1 MTKQFD
7 YDRAAMALIEAV
19 HYGDEVAAQRF
30 GVTKRSIRRWR
41 AKSQVDQTLSYK
53 VRELKD
59 LDNRDWAKNLV
70 DGILAQIDYATRA
83 AQEASPKEPEAI
95 KANAEYFRAMIEAAI
110 TKGILDAR
118 HPGQGRTEYQ
128 ED

>member
-7 YDRAAMALIEAV
+7 YDRAARALIEAI
-19 HYGDEVAAQRF
+19 HYGDDVAAQRF

-41 AKSQVDQTLSYK
+41 AKSQIDQELSHK

-59 LDNRDWAKNLV
+59 LDNRDWAKRLV

-83 AQEASPKEPEAI
+83 AQEANPKDPEAI
-95 KANAEYFRAMIEAAI
+95 HANTASLRALSEIAI
-110 TKGILDAR
+110 VKDILDAR
-118 HPGQGRTEYQ
+118 YAGQNRAENQ